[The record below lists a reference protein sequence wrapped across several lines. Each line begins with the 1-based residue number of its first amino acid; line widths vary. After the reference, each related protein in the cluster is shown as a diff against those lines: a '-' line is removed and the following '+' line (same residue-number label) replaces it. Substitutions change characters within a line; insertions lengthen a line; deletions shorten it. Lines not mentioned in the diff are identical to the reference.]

1 MRKEKKKLGL
11 TFNQQMVLSVL
22 LNAGAVPLI
31 DDQTY
36 TTSAATTPSSANNP
50 EYVHFLEEL
59 VGELSGVF
67 ATWVHQNPPPSS
79 PTSLADMYHQRTNT
93 CRSTTTTGNEPFSSI
108 LSLSLSLVSS
118 TRFNCST
125 EIIRPLRDCNYVS
138 GICHQTSSLSFGSVR
153 VSLCFLVAN

>member
-108 LSLSLSLVSS
+108 LSLSLSFSGELNSFQLLDWNYPAVK
-118 TRFNCST
+118 RLQ
-125 EIIRPLRDCNYVS
+125 LRLGDLPPNKF
-138 GICHQTSSLSFGSVR
+138 SLFWVGPCI
-153 VSLCFLVAN
+153 SLLLSI